1 MQANAILIHVC
12 MKCYTY
18 MYGARLKHIGASI
31 ITRIV
36 NVQKVGGGGGGGGG
50 GGTDTELRILVLGT
64 LK

>member
-50 GGTDTELRILVLGT
+50 GEQILSYAFLF
-64 LK
+64 LEH

>member
-36 NVQKVGGGGGGGGG
+36 NVQKVGGRGGG
-50 GGTDTELRILVLGT
+50 EQILSYAFLF
-64 LK
+64 LEH